1 MSAERDHYVWLYPP
15 MFFYRRLFFICASVY
30 LFEKPAMQMI
40 VHQLL
45 TLATLVYLVMDK
57 KMYQQVDLAII
68 EITTEFLLLLTSIL
82 FQEFLRARNSE
93 QRTKI
98 GLVVLIV
105 ISLMIL
111 VNVVYIVY
119 TLVKNFKD
127 KRHKKRLEK

>member
-1 MSAERDHYVWLYPP
+1 